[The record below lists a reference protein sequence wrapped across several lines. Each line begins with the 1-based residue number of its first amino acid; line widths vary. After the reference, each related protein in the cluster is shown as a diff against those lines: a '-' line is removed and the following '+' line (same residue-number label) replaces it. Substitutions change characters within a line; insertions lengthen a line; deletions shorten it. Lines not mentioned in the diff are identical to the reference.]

1 MKTPVVLSTKV
12 ISTSVL
18 ATTLLVTGLARA
30 ETPAPKPK
38 TETCVQIIQIDHTK
52 ILDDQNILFYMKDRK
67 IYKNHLPNR
76 CAGLKAADTFR
87 YRTSQSQLC
96 NVDIITVLNRTG
108 GDFMP
113 GPSCGLGVFEPYT
126 PPPKEEKQAA
136 QPTQPAATPANEPDP
151 DED

>member
-1 MKTPVVLSTKV
+1 MKAPTL
-12 ISTSVL
+12 
-18 ATTLLVTGLARA
+18 TLLVSALVFTTAVQAAG
-30 ETPAPKPK
+30 EESGNK
-38 TETCVQIIQIDHTK
+38 TEQCIPIAQIDRTK
-52 ILDDQNILFYMKDRK
+52 ILDDQNVLFYMRNNRV
-67 IYKNHLPNR
+67 YKNHLPNR
-76 CAGLKAADTFR
+76 CSGLRAAGTFK

-126 PPPKEEKQAA
+126 PPANEERQA
-136 QPTQPAATPANEPDP
+136 TQPPYTPDP